1 MAKRQTYDVTLPTSA
16 RGGSIMAGLTKPIG
30 NKHPRIAR
38 VFIILIAR
46 AGFESAAL
54 ESNFIFKINNLLDK

>member
-1 MAKRQTYDVTLPTSA
+1 
-16 RGGSIMAGLTKPIG
+16 MAGLTKPIG

-38 VFIILIAR
+38 VVIILIAR

-54 ESNFIFKINNLLDK
+54 DSNFIFKINNLLDK

>member
-1 MAKRQTYDVTLPTSA
+1 
-16 RGGSIMAGLTKPIG
+16 MAGLTKPIG

-54 ESNFIFKINNLLDK
+54 ESNFINKINDFMR